1 LLRWRY
7 MAAASA
13 METNGVPI
21 DVPTL
26 EMLRA
31 HWTDIKEQLITDID
45 AAICHA
51 SSFVSRLAT
60 VRSLPD

>member
-1 LLRWRY
+1 

-31 HWTDIKEQLITDID
+31 HWTNIKEQLITDIAGPAPR
-45 AAICHA
+45 AAARRSTAARRTIPR
-51 SSFVSRLAT
+51 SS
-60 VRSLPD
+60 PN